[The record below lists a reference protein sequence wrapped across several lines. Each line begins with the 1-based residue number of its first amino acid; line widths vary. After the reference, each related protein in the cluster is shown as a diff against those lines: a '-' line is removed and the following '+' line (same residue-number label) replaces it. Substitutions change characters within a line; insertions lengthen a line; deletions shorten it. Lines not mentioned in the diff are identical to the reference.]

1 MVLLGEDE
9 RVVVRAIFAGA
20 LLSGAPVY
28 ALWAILDRLVAS

>member
-1 MVLLGEDE
+1 MG
-9 RVVVRAIFAGA
+9 RAIFAGV